1 MEDNW
6 KKDLVTDS
14 YGNPVRS
21 ISNLRLIFTLDE
33 NLSRIR
39 YDTFCQDDVC
49 FSPLFRNVN
58 GNKIDEESAGKIQ
71 DYLERTYRL
80 HLTQNKVF
88 EMLKTTSSER
98 SFNPVQDFINQETW
112 DGQSRIATTLIDYLG
127 AEDTPLVREQ
137 TKLWFVAAVARVFTP
152 GCKFDNV
159 LTLPGP
165 QGIGKSTFFKTISGK
180 WFNDSFSFASGD
192 KEKVETITNG
202 WIIEISELN
211 GLKRANDAEAAKAF
225 LSRCSDYMRPAYGH
239 KVVEFMRHNVFAAT
253 TNETNFLQGDNG
265 NRRWWIIPVKG
276 NGQVSEWLDALQR
289 VVPQLWAEAYAYYRQ
304 GMKLYLTPD
313 MEIQANEVQVQHS
326 NILVDPIME
335 DLEMYL
341 EREIPVQYASWTIPI
356 RQAYQK
362 GAYSEPNSTMTSL
375 NMVCARQIIEEMP
388 NDLVRR
394 NPAKY
399 TSQYINRLMSMIPN
413 WKRSDQEKVKGLHP
427 AYCDKTGRAK
437 HPWVRVDAPNEEVC
451 TSLPSEQELPF

>member
-1 MEDNW
+1 MEENW
-6 KKDLVTDS
+6 KKDLSTDNN
-14 YGNPVRS
+14 GNFTRS

-33 NLSRIR
+33 NLSLIK

-58 GNKIDEESAGKIQ
+58 GNKVDEESAGKIQ

-98 SFNPVQDFINQETW
+98 SFNPVQDFITQETW
-112 DGQSRIATTLIDYLG
+112 DGYPRIATTLIDYLG
-127 AEDTPLVREQ
+127 AEDTPLVKEQ
-137 TKLWFVAAVARVFTP
+137 TKLWFVAAVARVFNP

-165 QGIGKSTFFKTISGK
+165 QGIGKSTFFKTISRK
-180 WFNDSFSFASGD
+180 WFNDSVSFASGD

-276 NGQVSEWLDALQR
+276 NGHVSEWLDALQH
-289 VVPQLWAEAYAYYRQ
+289 VVPQLWAEAYAYYQQ

-341 EREIPVQYASWTIPI
+341 EREIPIQYASWTIPI
-356 RQAYQK
+356 RLAYQK
-362 GAYSEPNSTMTSL
+362 GAYSEPNSTMTTL

-399 TSQYINRLMSMIPN
+399 TSQYINRLMSMILN

-427 AYCDKTGRAK
+427 AYCDKTGRTK
-437 HPWVRVDAPNEEVC
+437 HPWVRVDVPSEEA
-451 TSLPSEQELPF
+451 SPALPSEQDLPF